1 MCKDDEGVRV
11 RKARAANSPAFE
23 AETVCRSIERPLATT
38 IAALSS
44 SISNR
49 GLPRSVSDYT
59 RYSHRILVS
68 WMPGPSTY
76 HLFGTGILKS
86 WSQARIRFHLCR
98 PSIVPNDTALAPIK
112 LVAVSMSSPVSHV
125 MSFRSLDAYFLPN
138 FLLLLFELLKCS

>member
-1 MCKDDEGVRV
+1 V
-11 RKARAANSPAFE
+11 RKARAANPPAFE
-23 AETVCRSIERPLATT
+23 AETSAGASSAHWLPQSLHCPRQSVIVVCHVLFQTILDIAIEFWCH
-38 IAALSS
+38 
-44 SISNR
+44 
-49 GLPRSVSDYT
+49 G
-59 RYSHRILVS
+59 
-68 WMPGPSTY
+68 MPGPSTSFRALDY

-86 WSQARIRFHLCR
+86 WSQARIRFHLCH